1 MTRKI
6 GSIIDYAGWRLQ
18 VVGVDGDEH
27 CLGCYFHSKCGYKKI
42 PREFLGECFYTERS
56 DHKSVVFRVV
66 PEGYNTMPKKLDLSH
81 HVSTLYFFD
90 CNAIVQKVFRDNRI
104 ETIKDLVSLS
114 VYSLRNMNGIGGWSI
129 SVIRET
135 LGFFGLW
142 MGMTKENI
150 ESYETERNE

>member
-1 MTRKI
+1 MTREI
-6 GSIIDYAGWRLQ
+6 GSVIDYAGWRIQ
-18 VVGVDGDEH
+18 VVGANGNTW
-27 CLGCYFHSKCGYKKI
+27 CIGCYFHSKCSNKL
-42 PREFLGECFYTERS
+42 RNDLLGECFYTERS

-90 CNAIVQKVFRDNRI
+90 CNAIIQKVFRDNMI